1 MLDYVRYYVHRFF
14 YKIFHFQ
21 KEPNKTITV
30 AHRGASGYAPEN
42 TFAAF
47 DLAIDMKA
55 DYLELDVRMTKDG
68 LLAVIHDE
76 TIDRTTNGSGLV
88 KNFTYEELKQFD
100 AGAWFHRKFSGEKI
114 PLLCDVLKKYRGKI
128 NFLIEVKE
136 PKKQFGIVERLAKEL
151 IEKGDQ
157 QLNVVVQS
165 FDTAFLQE
173 FHSVLPSIS
182 LGVLIGY
189 RHGAITE
196 EHLQQYAAFATY
208 INPNKAL
215 VTPKLVYMIH
225 QSGMKIMPYTARDI
239 HDIQHLMDMNVD
251 GIITDYPDYLTNLPK
266 SPSHSKRSRIR

>member
-1 MLDYVRYYVHRFF
+1 
-14 YKIFHFQ
+14 
-21 KEPNKTITV
+21 
-30 AHRGASGYAPEN
+30 
-42 TFAAF
+42 
-47 DLAIDMKA
+47 MKA

-165 FDTAFLQE
+165 FDTAFYRNSTVSCLRFLLE
-173 FHSVLPSIS
+173 CSSDIDMALLRRSIYS
-182 LGVLIGY
+182 
-189 RHGAITE
+189 
-196 EHLQQYAAFATY
+196 
-208 INPNKAL
+208 N
-215 VTPKLVYMIH
+215 M
-225 QSGMKIMPYTARDI
+225 
-239 HDIQHLMDMNVD
+239 QHLRH
-251 GIITDYPDYLTNLPK
+251 ISIRI
-266 SPSHSKRSRIR
+266 KRL